1 MTEPIRCF
9 HGNARP
15 HEPFW
20 AWRARDEMLPESE
33 PELELYGFISEYS
46 WMGDEITPAKFRDD
60 LNTYGKGGPI
70 TLRINSG
77 GGEMIAASV
86 IRSILTEYKGR
97 VTARIDG
104 LCASAAVGV
113 ALAADVVKIQDSAYM
128 MVHDPGYTLMMGWLD
143 IQTLNDFVDH
153 LKLMKQGILDTY
165 QGRTGLSRE
174 KLDKMLKDETW
185 MTGSQAVEFGFADE
199 VITGGK
205 PAAKNASV
213 TDALRNYVNVPPAL
227 LNLVDVPAP
236 AAEIPPAPAPAADVE
251 LERQAQSLRDE
262 LDLYLVKEN

>member
-9 HGNARP
+9 HGNAKP

-20 AWRARDEMLPESE
+20 AWRPRDAAVAESE

-46 WMGDEITPAKFRDD
+46 WMGDEITPAKFKAD
-60 LNTYGKGGPI
+60 LATYGQGGPI

-86 IRSILTEYKGR
+86 IRSALTEYPGR

-113 ALAADVVKIQDSAYM
+113 ALAADRIKIQDSAYM
-128 MVHDPGYTLMMGWLD
+128 MVHDPGYSMMMGWLD
-143 IQTLNDFVDH
+143 IQTLTDIVND
-153 LKLMKQGILDTY
+153 LKIFKAGILDAY
-165 QGRTGLSRE
+165 ASRTGLSRE
-174 KLDKMLKDETW
+174 KLDKMCKDETW
-185 MTGSQAVEFGFADE
+185 MSASQAVDFGFADE

-205 PAAKNASV
+205 LAEKNASV

-227 LNLVDVPAP
+227 LNLVQ
-236 AAEIPPAPAPAADVE
+236 APAPAADPVPVPVVDVE

-262 LDLYLVKEN
+262 LDLYLEKES